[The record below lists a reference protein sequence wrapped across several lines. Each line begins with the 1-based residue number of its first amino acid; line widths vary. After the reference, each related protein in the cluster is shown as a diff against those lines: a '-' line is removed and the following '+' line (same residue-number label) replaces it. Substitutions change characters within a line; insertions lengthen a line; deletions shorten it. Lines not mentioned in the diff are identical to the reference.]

1 MKDTVDFIVV
11 GAQKSGT
18 TSLFEYL
25 RQNPGISMP
34 EGKEVPYF
42 SHQSAYARGW
52 PYYLRTTFP
61 FADEG
66 TKWGTAT
73 PHYMT
78 GGLWEETNS
87 VRNGGGYDERTVPTR
102 IATQLPDVR
111 LIALLRDPVARA
123 RSHHRMAHMNRIDRR
138 SFSRAIDDLL
148 RPEAL
153 ETARREPRET
163 TGYVTW
169 GEYGRILQGY
179 LDVFPRKQLLIV
191 FTEELEV
198 APERLLQRVQRFVGV
213 QDDFVPPNVGMRFRV
228 GATERRLSWLGT
240 YARLNPLGLQHAV
253 SQMSSARRAWYS
265 VPEPGRRKLDRA
277 FAQVTYRL
285 DLWNRR
291 TNDEGSEDDGDVV
304 DRLRAHYEHDG
315 RRLVELLGQPIPW
328 ISCVT

>member
-25 RQNPGISMP
+25 RQHPDISMP

-52 PYYLRTTFP
+52 TDYVRNTFP
-61 FADEG
+61 FADEA

-73 PHYMT
+73 PQYMT

-87 VRNGGGYDERTVPTR
+87 IRNGEEYDERTVPIR
-102 IATQLPDVR
+102 IAAQLPDVR
-111 LIALLRDPVARA
+111 LIAILRDPVARA
-123 RSHHRMAHMNRIDRR
+123 RSHHRMAQMNRIDRR
-138 SFSRAIDDLL
+138 SFSHAINDLL

-153 ETARREPRET
+153 EAARREPRET

-179 LDVFPRKQLLIV
+179 LDVFSQKQLLIV

-198 APERLLQRVQRFVGV
+198 APKRLLQRVQSFVGV
-213 QDDFVPPNVGMRFRV
+213 QDDFVPPNVGTRFRV
-228 GATERRLSWLGT
+228 GATERRLPWLGA
-240 YARLNPLGLQHAV
+240 YSRLDPLGLQHTV
-253 SQMSSARRAWYS
+253 SQISSVRRAWHL
-265 VPEPGRRKLDRA
+265 VPETGRRQIDRA
-277 FAQVTYRL
+277 FVQATYRL

-291 TNDEGSEDDGDVV
+291 ISQDVSEDDSEVV

-315 RRLVELLGQPIPW
+315 MRLVEMLGQSIPW
-328 ISCVT
+328 ISRAT